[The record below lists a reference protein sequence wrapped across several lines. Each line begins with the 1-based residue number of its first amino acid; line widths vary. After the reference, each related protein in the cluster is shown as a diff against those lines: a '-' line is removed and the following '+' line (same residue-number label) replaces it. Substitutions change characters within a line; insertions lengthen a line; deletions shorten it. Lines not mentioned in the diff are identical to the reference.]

1 MLTLLLSALMAT
13 APITGEI
20 SEKADT
26 INRFTIDGK
35 AVSNFDGSQLIGLS
49 IANYDITVSKEKE
62 KVVRNHKIT
71 TVRNKDKTNDK
82 SAYYD
87 KNIEG
92 KKKAEEPTSKMI
104 MEMMNSNGRISSGRV
119 SNGRISTS
127 DNGNAHLETA
137 VAMPMELNEMDSAIW
152 YLDEV
157 KIKSKEKLKDIKPT
171 DIKSIAVLK
180 GAAAEAIYGPE
191 ARKGVI
197 DIKTKK
203 K

>member
-35 AVSNFDGSQLIGLS
+35 AVSNFNGSQLVGLS
-49 IANYDITVSKEKE
+49 IANYDITVSKEKD

-82 SAYYD
+82 SAYND

-92 KKKAEEPTSKMI
+92 TKNAEEPSKMI
-104 MEMMNSNGRISSGRV
+104 MEMMNSNVRISSGR
-119 SNGRISTS
+119 ISIS

-137 VAMPMELNEMDSAIW
+137 VTMPMELNEMDSAIW

-157 KIKSKEKLKDIKPT
+157 KIESKEKLKNIKPT
-171 DIKSIAVLK
+171 DIKSITVLK
-180 GAAAEAIYGPE
+180 GDAAEAIYGPG

-197 DIKTKK
+197 EIRTKK
-203 K
+203 NKRK

>member
-35 AVSNFDGSQLIGLS
+35 AVSNFDGSQLVGLS
-49 IANYDITVSKEKE
+49 IANYDITFSKEKE

-82 SAYYD
+82 SAYYG

-127 DNGNAHLETA
+127 DKGTAHLETA
-137 VAMPMELNEMDSAIW
+137 VVMPMELNEMDSAIW

-157 KIKSKEKLKDIKPT
+157 KIESKEKLKNIKTT
-171 DIKSIAVLK
+171 DIKSITVLK
-180 GAAAEAIYGPE
+180 GDAAEAIYGPG

-197 DIKTKK
+197 EIRTKK

>member
-82 SAYYD
+82 SAYYG

-104 MEMMNSNGRISSGRV
+104 MEMMNSNGRISSGR
-119 SNGRISTS
+119 ISSS
-127 DNGNAHLETA
+127 DKGNARLETA
-137 VAMPMELNEMDSAIW
+137 VVMPMELNEMDSAIW

-157 KIKSKEKLKDIKPT
+157 KIESKEKLKNIKTT
-171 DIKSIAVLK
+171 DIKSITVLK
-180 GAAAEAIYGPE
+180 GDAAEAIYGPG

-197 DIKTKK
+197 EIRTKK

>member
-104 MEMMNSNGRISSGRV
+104 MEMMNSNGRISSGR
-119 SNGRISTS
+119 ISSS
-127 DNGNAHLETA
+127 DKGNARLETA
-137 VAMPMELNEMDSAIW
+137 VVMPMELNEMDSAIW
-152 YLDEV
+152 YQIGRASCRERV
-157 KIKSKEKLKDIKPT
+157 
-171 DIKSIAVLK
+171 
-180 GAAAEAIYGPE
+180 
-191 ARKGVI
+191 
-197 DIKTKK
+197 
-203 K
+203 

>member
-104 MEMMNSNGRISSGRV
+104 MEMMNSNGRISSGR
-119 SNGRISTS
+119 ISSS
-127 DNGNAHLETA
+127 DKGNARLETA
-137 VAMPMELNEMDSAIW
+137 VVMPMELNEMDSAIW

-157 KIKSKEKLKDIKPT
+157 KIESKEKLKNIKPT
-171 DIKSIAVLK
+171 DIKSITVLK
-180 GAAAEAIYGPE
+180 GDAAEAIYGPGT
-191 ARKGVI
+191 RKGVI

>member
-82 SAYYD
+82 SAYYG

-104 MEMMNSNGRISSGRV
+104 MEMMNSNGRISSGR
-119 SNGRISTS
+119 ISSS
-127 DNGNAHLETA
+127 DKGNARLETA
-137 VAMPMELNEMDSAIW
+137 VVMPMELNEMDSAIW

-157 KIKSKEKLKDIKPT
+157 KIESKEKLKNIKTT
-171 DIKSIAVLK
+171 DIKSITVLK
-180 GAAAEAIYGPE
+180 GDAAEAIYGPG

>member
-104 MEMMNSNGRISSGRV
+104 MEMMNSNGRISSGR
-119 SNGRISTS
+119 ISSS
-127 DNGNAHLETA
+127 DKGNARLETA
-137 VAMPMELNEMDSAIW
+137 VVMPMELNEMDSAIW

-157 KIKSKEKLKDIKPT
+157 KIESKEKLKNIKTT
-171 DIKSIAVLK
+171 DIKSITVLK
-180 GAAAEAIYGPE
+180 GDAAEAIYGPG

-197 DIKTKK
+197 EIRTKK